1 MRTSTWRRSVTP
13 SITRPLVL
21 LLVAVALG
29 ACSSTVGGGVSV
41 ADAWVRP
48 PMGSDLPAAGYL
60 TITGGDAA
68 DALVAA
74 SSPAAMTVE
83 IHETSPG
90 MSGMTAMHPVDRI
103 EVAEGATVKLEPG
116 GYHLMLM
123 GPDTETIVVGAT
135 VEITLTFEEAGE
147 VVVEAEVRAG

>member
-1 MRTSTWRRSVTP
+1 MRTSMWGRSATTSSTVL
-13 SITRPLVL
+13 SAL
-21 LLVAVALG
+21 LLVMLTLG
-29 ACSSTVGGGVSV
+29 ACSTAGGGGVAI

-48 PMGSDLPAAGYL
+48 PMGADLPAAGYL

-74 SSPAAMTVE
+74 SSPAARTVE
-83 IHETSPG
+83 IHETTPG
-90 MSGMTAMHPVDRI
+90 MSGMTAMHPVGRI
-103 EVAEGATVKLEPG
+103 DVAAGGTVKLEPG

-123 GPDTETIVVGAT
+123 GPDTQAIVAGAT

>member
-1 MRTSTWRRSVTP
+1 MRTSTWRRPVTS
-13 SITRPLVL
+13 SITLSLVL
-21 LLVAVALG
+21 MLAALALG
-29 ACSSTVGGGVSV
+29 ACSSTGGGSVAV

-48 PMGSDLPAAGYL
+48 PMGADLPAAGYL

-103 EVAEGATVKLEPG
+103 DVAAGATVKLEPG

-123 GPDTETIVVGAT
+123 GPDAEAIVAGAT
-135 VEITLTFEEAGE
+135 VQITLTFEEAGE